1 MTTQEAFYT
10 YIVRLGDDS
19 LILGQRLSEWC
30 GHGPVLEE
38 DIALTNIAL
47 DLIGQT
53 NNLYELAV
61 TIENKGKNI
70 DQLAFL
76 RLEKEYENLLL
87 VEQPNVDFGY
97 TIVRQFFFDV
107 YRKLVFE
114 ALCNSTDEIL
124 AGIAE
129 KSLKETKYH
138 LKHSSEWV
146 IRLGDGTE
154 ESHRRVQEAVNTL
167 WKFTDE
173 LFYQDEVA
181 QNVIELGLGVDNS
194 NFKAT
199 WNSHVEQVLTE
210 ATLTPPNN
218 SWQLSG
224 GRKGIHTEH
233 FGYLLSEMQY
243 MQRAYPNMEW

>member
-61 TIENKGKNI
+61 SIENKGKNI

-87 VEQPNVDFGY
+87 VEQLNVDFGY
-97 TIVRQFFFDV
+97 TIVRQFFF
-107 YRKLVFE
+107 
-114 ALCNSTDEIL
+114 
-124 AGIAE
+124 
-129 KSLKETKYH
+129 
-138 LKHSSEWV
+138 
-146 IRLGDGTE
+146 
-154 ESHRRVQEAVNTL
+154 
-167 WKFTDE
+167 
-173 LFYQDEVA
+173 
-181 QNVIELGLGVDNS
+181 
-194 NFKAT
+194 
-199 WNSHVEQVLTE
+199 
-210 ATLTPPNN
+210 
-218 SWQLSG
+218 
-224 GRKGIHTEH
+224 
-233 FGYLLSEMQY
+233 
-243 MQRAYPNMEW
+243 